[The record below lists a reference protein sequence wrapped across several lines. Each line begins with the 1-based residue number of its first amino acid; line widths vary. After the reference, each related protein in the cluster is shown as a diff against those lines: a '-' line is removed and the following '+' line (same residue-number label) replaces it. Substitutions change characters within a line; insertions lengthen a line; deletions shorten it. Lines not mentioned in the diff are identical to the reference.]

1 MLEIDVQPGGCV
13 RLSGRLDAAQAD
25 RAKEAL
31 QSLNEPTTID
41 LTDLDYVS
49 SAGLGV
55 LVQTYKRL
63 RDSGH
68 SFRITNMKPRI
79 RSVFVYAGA
88 ERVGAVPLW
97 PEAV

>member
-1 MLEIDVQPGGCV
+1 MFEIQIEPGGRV
-13 RLSGRLDAAQAD
+13 KLAGRLDAAQAD
-25 RAKEAL
+25 KAKDAL
-31 QSLNEPTTID
+31 DTVRESATLD

-68 SFRITNMKPRI
+68 AFRLTNLKPRI
-79 RSVFVYAGA
+79 RSVFVYAGLDKVLQL
-88 ERVGAVPLW
+88 E
-97 PEAV
+97 

>member
-1 MLEIDVQPGGCV
+1 MFEIQVQGGGLV

-25 RAKEAL
+25 RAK
-31 QSLNEPTTID
+31 TTLDTVRESATLD

-55 LVQTYKRL
+55 LVMMYKRL

-68 SFRITNMKPRI
+68 DFKLTNLKPRI
-79 RSVFVYAGA
+79 RLVFVYAGLDKVLRL
-88 ERVGAVPLW
+88 E
-97 PEAV
+97 

>member
-1 MLEIDVQPGGCV
+1 MFEIQVESGGLV

-25 RAKEAL
+25 RAKAAL
-31 QSLNEPTTID
+31 ETVNGPAVID

-68 SFRITNMKPRI
+68 AFRLTNLKPRI
-79 RSVFVYAGA
+79 RSVFVYAGLDKVLRL
-88 ERVGAVPLW
+88 E
-97 PEAV
+97 